1 MHAKLILQV
10 HDELVLDC
18 PLEEKDRAAELLQH
32 EMENAVKLEVPLTV
46 EVHSG
51 NNWYDAK

>member
-1 MHAKLILQV
+1 M

-51 NNWYDAK
+51 NNLYDAK

>member
-1 MHAKLILQV
+1 MNLTQIRYFVTVAQV
-10 HDELVLDC
+10 QNMT
-18 PLEEKDRAAELLQH
+18 RAAELLQH